1 MSMKPKHFT
10 NAEISDLLVRH
21 DINPTAQRVVVTRT
35 ILERCAHLSA
45 EDLFQI
51 IEQMPDRRGVSL
63 ATVYNTLSLFAEKGL
78 VREVIADPSRV
89 FYDPNTSPHHHVYNV
104 TTGELIDVD
113 ADRMQVSGMPSLP
126 PGTSLEGVDVIVRV
140 RSPS

>member
-1 MSMKPKHFT
+1 MSTESHYTK
-10 NAEISDLLVRH
+10 AEVKDLLTAHGV
-21 DINPTAQRVVVTRT
+21 NPTVQRVIVMQT

-45 EDLFQI
+45 EELYQI
-51 IEQMPDRRGVSL
+51 IEQSPDRRGVAL

-78 VREVIADPSRV
+78 VREVIADPSKV

-113 ADRMQVSGMPSLP
+113 AKRIQVTGLPSLP
-126 PGTSLEGVDVIVRV
+126 PGTNLEGVDVIVRV

>member
-1 MSMKPKHFT
+1 MQLKQFT

-21 DINPTAQRVVVTRT
+21 DINPTPQRVVVTRV

-51 IEQMPDRRGVSL
+51 IEQMPDRPGVSL
-63 ATVYNTLSLFAEKGL
+63 ATVYNTLGLLAQKGV
-78 VREVIADPSRV
+78 VREVIADSSKV
-89 FYDPNTSPHHHVYNV
+89 VYDPNTSAHHHVYNV
-104 TTGELIDVD
+104 TTGELFDVD
-113 ADRMQVSGMPSLP
+113 AHLMQVTGMPSLP

-140 RSPS
+140 RTPS

>member
-1 MSMKPKHFT
+1 MNTDSRYTK
-10 NAEISDLLVRH
+10 AEVKDLLTAHEV
-21 DINPTAQRVVVTRT
+21 NPTTQRIIVLQT

-45 EDLFQI
+45 EELYQL
-51 IEQMPDRRGVSL
+51 IEQEPDRRGVAL

-113 ADRMQVSGMPSLP
+113 AKRIQVTGLPSLP
-126 PGTSLEGVDVIVRV
+126 PGTNLEGVDVIVRV
-140 RSPS
+140 RSLS

>member
-1 MSMKPKHFT
+1 MSVQSRHSA
-10 NAEISDLLVRH
+10 AEIKDLLIAHGV
-21 DINPTAQRVVVTRT
+21 NPTSQRIVVMQT

-45 EDLFQI
+45 EELYQI
-51 IEQMPDRRGVSL
+51 IEQSPGRRGVAL

-78 VREVIADPSRV
+78 VREVIADPSKV

-113 ADRMQVSGMPSLP
+113 ARRIQVTGLPPLP
-126 PGTSLEGVDVIVRV
+126 PGTNLEGVDVIVRV

>member
-1 MSMKPKHFT
+1 MNTQMQYT
-10 NAEISDLLVRH
+10 IAEIKELLASRGV
-21 DINPTAQRVVVTRT
+21 NPTSQRIVVMQT

-45 EDLFQI
+45 EELYQL
-51 IEQMPDRRGVSL
+51 IEQNPERRGVAL

-78 VREVIADPSRV
+78 VREVIADPSKV
-89 FYDPNTSPHHHVYNV
+89 FYDPNTAPHHHVYNV

-113 ADRMQVSGMPSLP
+113 AERIQVTGLPSLP
-126 PGTSLEGVDVIVRV
+126 PGTNLEGVDVIVRV

>member
-1 MSMKPKHFT
+1 MNMISHKS
-10 NAEISDLLVRH
+10 NAEVIDLLASHGV
-21 DINPTAQRVVVTRT
+21 NPTIQRIIVMQT
-35 ILERCAHLSA
+35 ILEHCAHLSA
-45 EDLFQI
+45 EELYQI
-51 IEQMPDRRGVSL
+51 IEQSPGRQGVAL

-113 ADRMQVSGMPSLP
+113 ADRIKVSGLPSLP
-126 PGTSLEGVDVIVRV
+126 PGTNLEGVDVIVRV